1 MIIPGQ
7 QTLGNLF
14 QSAGYRTLFVGKMH
28 NGGAFWNIAGSGYAS
43 EHTEVDFSRPFDR
56 GPTQFGFD
64 RSFVLPAG
72 ISGEP
77 YAFFRDDRL
86 VRYSGASDSFVP
98 FDSAALAQSAFSF
111 FDKTNND
118 LGSRLGE
125 SGFVIDNYDSRNVG
139 PSMTKVA
146 IELVRE
152 AVRSNDSLSTPSPF
166 FLYFATPELHVP
178 WTPPDFFNLSDP
190 QNITDDLD
198 GIPILGETPISRRT
212 DMVYQID
219 VMLGAVVA
227 ELESLGVL
235 DDTLIV
241 VTSDNGAN
249 AVDFQSDYEGVG
261 ERRES
266 RRLRTAVHFNAQGI
280 ENGVPLRGAKAQIF
294 EGGHRVPLVM
304 SWGEGNTDSN
314 WFRENAASTDIVGLN
329 DLAATFASILGVD
342 ISNDPLN
349 YLDSRSILSD
359 ATFLSPGSVS
369 PPRSSLIVQGLPVGS
384 DLDRAFYK
392 RDAGGDLWKLIVR
405 SDVDEATELLSWVAL
420 FNLTDDPGETAD
432 LFGSPD
438 AAGVLADMQADYA
451 QLILQSSTVR

>member
-43 EHTEVDFSRPFDR
+43 EHTAVDFSRPFDR

-77 YAFFRDDRL
+77 YAFFMDDRL
-86 VRYSGASDSFVP
+86 VRYSDASDSFIP
-98 FDSAALAQSAFSF
+98 FNSPAAAQSSF
-111 FDKTNND
+111 TFYDKVNND
-118 LGSRLGE
+118 AGSRLGE

-139 PSMTKVA
+139 PSMTKAA
-146 IELVRE
+146 IDLVRE
-152 AVRSNDSLSTPSPF
+152 AVRSNASLSTSRPF

-190 QNITDDLD
+190 QNTSDDID
-198 GIPILGETPISRRT
+198 GIPILRETLISRRT
-212 DMVYQID
+212 DMVYQVD

-235 DDTLIV
+235 NDTLIV

-249 AVDFQSDYEGVG
+249 AVDFQTGYNGIG

-266 RRLRTAVHFNAQGI
+266 RRVRTEAHLNAQGI

-304 SWGEGNTDSN
+304 SWGGEDADNS
-314 WFRENAASTDIVGLN
+314 WFRENAVSTDIVGLN
-329 DLAATFASILGVD
+329 DLAATFARILGVD
-342 ISNDPLN
+342 ISNDQLN
-349 YLDSRSILSD
+349 YLDSHSILSD
-359 ATFLSPGSVS
+359 ATFSAANLVDA
-369 PPRSSLIVQGLPVGS
+369 PRTSLIVQSRPVGS
-384 DLDRAFYK
+384 ELDRAFYK
-392 RDAGGDLWKLIVR
+392 RDSAGDLWKLVVR
-405 SDVDEATELLSWVAL
+405 SDAEMATASLAWVSL
-420 FNLTDDPGETAD
+420 FNLTDDPGELSD
-432 LFGSPD
+432 LIGSPD
-438 AAGVLADMQADYA
+438 AAGVLADMQTDYA
-451 QLILQSSTVR
+451 DQIIRGSTVR